1 MGTVPKEALDGT
13 METVPAP
20 VRVISKGDEK

>member
-1 MGTVPKEALDGT
+1 MGTVPNEALDGT
-13 METVPAP
+13 METVPVP